1 MKCRLNKCHACCC
14 YNIPFA
20 DGELEKFADKIVNP
34 VVYTEP
40 LGPALVAFTVEINN
54 ILDIDKNKCPFLRDD
69 YKCNIYDNRPDVC
82 RKFGEIP
89 ELQCEYRRR

>member
-1 MKCRLNKCHACCC
+1 MKCRLSKCHACCC

-20 DGELEKFADKIVNP
+20 DGELEKFADKIINP
-34 VVYTEP
+34 IVYTES
-40 LGPALVAFTVEINN
+40 LGPAVVAFTVEIKNL
-54 ILDIDKNKCPFLRDD
+54 LDIGKNKCPFLRDD

-82 RKFGEIP
+82 HKFGEIP